1 MHLSWPLAA
10 VVVAAAAAF
19 VWMLNWDLVR
29 LYNLTA
35 SSWDLAYDQQVIWN
49 VSQGHGFYTS
59 YANANFLGIHF
70 EPIFLFPALI
80 EKFWPRPE
88 VLLVLATAGLALAGP
103 AAYLMFRA
111 LMPAGPRGGWLAA
124 ALALPLPFW
133 ASIQE
138 AARDDFHPENMAL
151 AFALLLAW
159 AGLRGHRRT
168 TWLLALL
175 TLMCKEDQV
184 YTVFVAGF
192 LIAFRGPT
200 TMRLQGRRLM
210 GLSVAWFVVVTGI
223 VQQVIRAGGYSDFV
237 YYGWLYLNPSVGGVV
252 HALTQPKAWANVAVM
267 LAGLCALP
275 LLQPRWMLLMAP
287 PLLANLMSSHVP
299 QPYLHLHYALIV
311 MFPLLV
317 AGGLGARRFLELEPN
332 LRAPAL
338 ALAAIPALVLGWGNG
353 RLPPS
358 LNSNPVPYQVAPAYE
373 RLKPVLAV
381 VPKDAPVSADDS
393 LTPWFANRWKIN
405 DFPDRLQDADYVVID
420 RQAYLHGYI
429 HTDKRDDQLG
439 FLPYSGRRVIFDDGR
454 FVVWSPVG
462 R

>member
-1 MHLSWPLAA
+1 MLHL
-10 VVVAAAAAF
+10 
-19 VWMLNWDLVR
+19 DLLR

-35 SSWDLAYDQQVIWN
+35 SAWDLAYDQQVIWN

-59 YANANFLGIHF
+59 FANANFLGIHF
-70 EPIFLFPALI
+70 EPIFLVPALL

-88 VLLVLATAGLALAGP
+88 VLLVLATAGLALAAP

-111 LMPAGPRGGWLAA
+111 LLPPSRRAGWLAA

-151 AFALLLAW
+151 AFGLLTAW
-159 AGLRGHRRT
+159 AGLRGKRRT
-168 TWLLALL
+168 MWLMALL

-192 LIAFRGPT
+192 LVAFRGPAA
-200 TMRLQGRRLM
+200 MHPLGRWLM
-210 GLSVAWFVVVTGI
+210 AAAGAWFVVVTGV

-237 YYGWLYLNPSVGGVV
+237 YYSWVV
-252 HALTQPKAWANVAVM
+252 LHPTVDGFVAALTRPKAWANVAIM
-267 LAGLCALP
+267 LAGLCGLP
-275 LLQPRWMLLMAP
+275 LLRPKWLLLVAP
-287 PLLANLMSSHVP
+287 PLFANMMSGHIP
-299 QPYLHLHYALIV
+299 QPYLHLHYALLLV
-311 MFPLLV
+311 FPMLV
-317 AGGLGARRFLELEPN
+317 AGALGARRFLELEPN
-332 LRAPAL
+332 LAAPAL

-358 LNSNPVPYQVAPAYE
+358 LLSNPGPYAVEAAYQRLLPVIAAVPPG
-373 RLKPVLAV
+373 
-381 VPKDAPVSADDS
+381 APVSADDS

-405 DFPDRLQDADYVVID
+405 DFPDRLADTDYVVID

-429 HTDKRDDQLG
+429 HQDKRDDQLR
-439 FLPYSGRRVIFDDGR
+439 FLPYSGRRVVFDDGR

-462 R
+462 G